1 MSTAGNEHEAI
12 VEESAVVDYC
22 GEIYPIRAD
31 QEFLIGREADLC
43 IDDNPFLHRRLVR
56 ISCHDGMWWL
66 DNVGSRIA
74 VTVADESGSMQ
85 ARVGPGARIP
95 LVFDSVVV
103 VFAAGPTTYE
113 FSVTVKGTTF
123 RSYSAPAVDS
133 GDVTV
138 GEARFT
144 PSQYLLILALCEPWL
159 MQAGSGPTDIPPN

>member
-43 IDDNPFLHRRLVR
+43 IDNNPFLHRRLVR

-85 ARVGPGARIP
+85 ARVPG
-95 LVFDSVVV
+95 LVSRLCS
-103 VFAAGPTTYE
+103 T
-113 FSVTVKGTTF
+113 
-123 RSYSAPAVDS
+123 RSSSCSRPVPRPMS
-133 GDVTV
+133 S
-138 GEARFT
+138 
-144 PSQYLLILALCEPWL
+144 PSP
-159 MQAGSGPTDIPPN
+159 